1 MAEQSTS
8 TIDGCI
14 DLDEPTGQRVRG
26 GRRLVYRITSAVLTV
41 VVGLAVVDASGDV
54 AIYGVESARVRA
66 SGGGYELEVRYPELS
81 RPALASPF
89 QIKVRRPGGFDGDVT
104 IAIELDYLRL
114 WDENGLNPA
123 PSDETTSG
131 DLLVWTYPPPDQG
144 DVLTIDYDARIE
156 PAAQQGR
163 SGSVALLDEDGARLV
178 SVSFT
183 TRVLP

>member
-1 MAEQSTS
+1 MAGQSTS
-8 TIDGCI
+8 TVDTCV
-14 DLDEPTGQRVRG
+14 DLDAKTGQRVRG
-26 GRRLVYRITSAVLTV
+26 GRRWVYRITAAVLTV
-41 VVGLAVVDASGDV
+41 VVVLAVVDASGGV
-54 AIYGVESARVRA
+54 AIYGVESGHARA
-66 SGGGYELEVRYPELS
+66 SGGGYELDVHYPTVS

-89 QIKVRRPGGFDGDVT
+89 QVKVRRPGGFDGDVT

-123 PSDETTSG
+123 PAEETTSG
-131 DLLVWTYPPPDQG
+131 DLLVWTYPPPDHG
-144 DVLTIDYDARIE
+144 DVLTIDYDGRIE

-163 SGSVALLDEDGARLV
+163 SGSVSLLDEDGTRLV

>member
-1 MAEQSTS
+1 MVGQSTS
-8 TIDGCI
+8 TVDACV
-14 DLDEPTGQRVRG
+14 DLDVTTGQRVPG
-26 GRRLVYRITSAVLTV
+26 GRRWVYRLTAAVLTI

-54 AIYGVESARVRA
+54 AIYGVESRHVRA
-66 SGGGYELEVRYPELS
+66 SGGGYELDVHYPTVS

-89 QIKVRRPGGFDGDVT
+89 QIRVRQPGGFDGDVT

-123 PSDETTSG
+123 PTDETTSG
-131 DLLVWTYPPPDQG
+131 DLLVWTYPPPGHG

-156 PAAQQGR
+156 PAAQRGR
-163 SGSVALLDEDGARLV
+163 SGSVSLLDEDGSRLV
-178 SVSFT
+178 SVSFS